1 MVKWFLDNFNDL
13 WCFRH
18 SEQKKSSHS
27 GHQTI
32 PLIGEGSQKE
42 QNCSSDWFDV
52 AILLI

>member
-1 MVKWFLDNFNDL
+1 MVKWFLDNCDDL

-42 QNCSSDWFDV
+42 QNCSSDCFDV
-52 AILLI
+52 AIVLI